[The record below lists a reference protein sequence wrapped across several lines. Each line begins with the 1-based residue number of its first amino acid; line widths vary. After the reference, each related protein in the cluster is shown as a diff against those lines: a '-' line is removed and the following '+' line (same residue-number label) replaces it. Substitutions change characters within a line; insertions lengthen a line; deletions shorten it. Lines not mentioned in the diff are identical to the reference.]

1 MDREDI
7 YRRVIE
13 VAERFGPGN
22 PQEVKLLS
30 SQLTKCEPAE
40 VFAGLLLVFSR
51 SVPTEANYPKQEL
64 AGRMLE
70 RLNPKAS
77 IDVAQTL
84 RAVLPSYNLSIEQVP
99 QYLAARCGKDRVV
112 RELLLFES
120 EEHEPRSKAAAKT
133 MRWWLGAHT
142 SS

>member
-30 SQLTKCEPAE
+30 SQLTKCEAAE

-70 RLNPKAS
+70 KAESEGVHRCRANSARSAAS
-77 IDVAQTL
+77 IQPEHRTSTSVFGCALWQGQSRS
-84 RAVLPSYNLSIEQVP
+84 RASIV
-99 QYLAARCGKDRVV
+99 
-112 RELLLFES
+112 
-120 EEHEPRSKAAAKT
+120 
-133 MRWWLGAHT
+133 
-142 SS
+142 